1 MSMACL
7 QVLKE
12 EEDFGVFSSSA
23 SPDGEKEEP
32 APVLRGYGQLGFL
45 LGRGGGISMS

>member
-7 QVLKE
+7 QVLKGE
-12 EEDFGVFSSSA
+12 EHLGVFSSIA
-23 SPDGEKEEP
+23 STDGEKEP
-32 APVLRGYGQLGFL
+32 GPVFRGYGLLGFL